1 MFKIDFTPS
10 LNILF
15 LHSVIQFPN
24 LYLTSTNAF
33 VFLIVYSLEKNS
45 PLKRKITLKHI
56 ARELG
61 VSIST
66 VSKAL
71 KNSEE
76 IGSDT
81 KEKVQAFAKLY
92 NYKPN
97 NIAISLK
104 NKRTKN
110 IGVIIPDIVHHFFTT
125 VFRGIEKYANA
136 KGYNVIVCVSDESFD
151 KEVINMELL
160 ANGSI
165 DGFIMALS
173 SGTQLK
179 NDYNHLKEVTE
190 QGIPLVL
197 FDRVAE
203 DIVCDKVII
212 NDRKGAYN
220 AVTKFIKDGRKRIA
234 LITSEDYISV
244 SRERAAGYKEALLDN
259 GIGYNEDLILKFPSM
274 EISENLIEDFFER
287 KKVDA
292 VLSVNEIFAIHS
304 MRYVQSKGLKI
315 PEDISFIGFTDGLL
329 SKYASPGL
337 TAIAQHGEQMGE
349 IAAEILIEKIE
360 NDIEEETYVTRVL
373 EPTLIERGS
382 TVN

>member
-1 MFKIDFTPS
+1 M
-10 LNILF
+10 
-15 LHSVIQFPN
+15 
-24 LYLTSTNAF
+24 
-33 VFLIVYSLEKNS
+33 
-45 PLKRKITLKHI
+45 KRKITLKHI

-76 IGSDT
+76 IGAET
-81 KEKVQAFAKLY
+81 KEKIQAYAKLY

-125 VFRGIEKYANA
+125 VFRGIENYANT
-136 KGYNVIVCVSDESFD
+136 KGYNVIVCLSDESFD

-173 SGTQLK
+173 AGTQLK
-179 NDYNHLKEVTE
+179 GDYNHLKEVTE

-197 FDRVAE
+197 FDRVTDE
-203 DIVCDKVII
+203 INCDKVVI
-212 NDRKGAYN
+212 NDREGAYQ
-220 AVTKFIKDGRKRIA
+220 AVTKFIRDGRKKIA
-234 LITSEDYISV
+234 LITTEEYLSV
-244 SRERAAGYKEALLDN
+244 SRDRGAGYRQALWDHGLEYDE
-259 GIGYNEDLILKFPSM
+259 GLILKFPTM
-274 EISENLIEDFFER
+274 EIDEKTIEDFFNR
-287 KKVDA
+287 IKVDA
-292 VLSVNEIFAIHS
+292 VLSVNEIFAIES
-304 MRYVQSKGLKI
+304 MRFVQTQGLRI
-315 PEDISFIGFTDGLL
+315 PEDISFIGFTDGIL

-337 TAIAQHGEQMGE
+337 TAVAQHGEQMGE
-349 IAAEILIEKIE
+349 IAAQMLIEKIE
-360 NDIEEETYVTRVL
+360 VEAEEESYVTKIL

-382 TVN
+382 TRNLKS

>member
-10 LNILF
+10 SNVLF
-15 LHSVIQFPN
+15 LHTVIEYSN
-24 LYLTSTNAF
+24 LYLTGTNAL
-33 VFLIVYSLEKNS
+33 VFLVVYSLEKKS

-203 DIVCDKVII
+203 EIVCDKVII
-212 NDRKGAYN
+212 DDRKGAYN

-234 LITSEDYISV
+234 LIASEDYISV
-244 SRERAAGYKEALLDN
+244 SRERAAGYKEALSDN
-259 GIGYNEDLILKFPSM
+259 GIAYNENLILKFPSM
-274 EISENLIEDFFER
+274 EISEDLIEDFFER
-287 KKVDA
+287 EKVDA

-349 IAAEILIEKIE
+349 IAAEILIDKIE
-360 NDIEEETYVTRVL
+360 NDMEEETFLTRVL